1 MIEINN
7 LIKSFGNLQVLKNLS
22 LHINKGE
29 VVSIVG
35 PSGCGKSTLLRC
47 ITGLDKTF
55 EGEIKLANKP
65 NFEYLKSERIAV
77 VLQKYSNFPWLNV
90 KENIAT
96 AFINEKNISQKEQNE
111 IIANLLA
118 DIHLD
123 KFSTSHINE
132 LSGGMQQR
140 VAVARAIAQDTDI
153 MAFDEPFGAL
163 DVTNRNK
170 LQLLFKDLN
179 TKFDKTVLF
188 ITHDIEEAIF
198 VSDKVAVLSKS
209 PSYIFRIFES
219 IHKKTNDNSIKYD
232 TEFVKLKKEIELTLQ
247 TLSI

>member
-1 MIEINN
+1 MIEIKN
-7 LIKSFGNLQVLKNLS
+7 LNKKFGKLEVLKNLNLS
-22 LHINKGE
+22 INKGE

-47 ITGLDKTF
+47 ITGLDKNF
-55 EGEIKLANKP
+55 QGEIKLSNLS
-65 NFEYLKSERIAV
+65 NTEYLKSERIAV

-90 KENIAT
+90 TENIAT
-96 AFINEKNISQKEQNE
+96 AFINENTKTKKEQAD
-111 IIANLLA
+111 IISNLLA
-118 DIHLD
+118 DIHID

-163 DVTNRNK
+163 DITNRNK

-198 VSDKVAVLSKS
+198 VSDRVAVLSKI
-209 PSYIFRIFES
+209 PSYVFKTFES
-219 IHKKTNDNSIKYD
+219 VHKKTNDKSIKYD
-232 TEFVKLKKEIELTLQ
+232 KEFINLKKEIELTLQ
-247 TLSI
+247 TL

>member
-1 MIEINN
+1 MIEIRN
-7 LIKSFGNLQVLKNLS
+7 LTKNFGNLEVLKDLNLS
-22 LHINKGE
+22 INKGE

-47 ITGLDKTF
+47 ITGLDKNF
-55 EGEIKLANKP
+55 KGEIKLSNLP
-65 NFEYLKSERIAV
+65 NTEYLINERIAV

-90 KENIAT
+90 TENIAT
-96 AFINEKNISQKEQNE
+96 AFINENAKDKKEQVQ
-111 IIANLLA
+111 IISNLLA
-118 DIHLD
+118 EIHLD

-140 VAVARAIAQDTDI
+140 VAVARAIAQDADI

-163 DVTNRNK
+163 DVINRNK
-170 LQLLFKDLN
+170 LQLLFKELN

-198 VSDKVAVLSKS
+198 VSDRVAVLSKS
-209 PSYIFRIFES
+209 PSFVFKTFDS
-219 IHKKTNDNSIKYD
+219 VHKKINDNSVKYD
-232 TEFVKLKKEIELTLQ
+232 AEFINLKKEIELTLQ
-247 TLSI
+247 KL

>member
-1 MIEINN
+1 MIEIKN
-7 LIKSFGNLQVLKNLS
+7 LNKNYGKLEVLKNLNLS
-22 LHINKGE
+22 INKGE

-47 ITGLDKTF
+47 ITGLDKNF
-55 EGEIKLANKP
+55 QGEIKLSNLP
-65 NFEYLKSERIAV
+65 NTEYLKSERIAV

-90 KENIAT
+90 TENIAT
-96 AFINEKNISQKEQNE
+96 AFINETTKSKKEQDE

-123 KFSTSHINE
+123 KFSKSHINE

-163 DVTNRNK
+163 DITNRNK

-198 VSDKVAVLSKS
+198 VSDRIAVLSKS
-209 PSYIFRIFES
+209 PSYVFKTFES
-219 IHKKTNDNSIKYD
+219 IHKKDNDNRIKYD
-232 TEFVKLKKEIELTLQ
+232 TQFVQLKKDIELTLQ
-247 TLSI
+247 QL